1 LVLES
6 IFEPVSMRKRPFC
19 LPIKAKGGAMKVN
32 FSLETGVNKP
42 ATLTSNQKEDK
53 DNNDGNNGQFDTK

>member
-1 LVLES
+1 
-6 IFEPVSMRKRPFC
+6 
-19 LPIKAKGGAMKVN
+19 MKVN